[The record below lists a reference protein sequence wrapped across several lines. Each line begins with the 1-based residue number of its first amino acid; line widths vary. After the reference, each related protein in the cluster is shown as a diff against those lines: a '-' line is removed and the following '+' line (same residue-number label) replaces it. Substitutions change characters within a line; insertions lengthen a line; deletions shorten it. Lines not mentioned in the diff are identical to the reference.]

1 MRILHLSSV
10 YAPDSV
16 GGAEKVA
23 ETLAQA
29 AVRAGHTVGVCHVA
43 REGGAA
49 RCQDGVTAYPF
60 AHRNPIWIGDPVS
73 RPAPLRQLNK
83 VVTLFN
89 ALIAADFAKVI
100 DDFQPDVVHSH
111 SMVELPPFIWQ
122 VAARK
127 GVPVVHTLHDYD
139 LLCIRAALFKD
150 GQRCERLHRAC
161 AAFSLVKRGQHRHI
175 DHVVAVSRAVLD
187 RHLAAGLFEHL
198 PEERR
203 HVIWNPV
210 HGADGARACG
220 GGPLNGPIRFG
231 FLGRLVSEKGIEAL
245 LRACRE
251 LPASGWSLQVAG
263 KAPGGEQAMAPL
275 TELARGLPVTFL
287 GHVNPQAFLAGI
299 DVLVVPS
306 IWDEPFGLTALE
318 AYAQGVAVIG
328 STRGAIRELVG
339 GVSPTWLFDPD
350 EPGALSAR
358 MRGLMSSGATPGWDA
373 RALLAQTR
381 PDAVFDRYLEVY
393 RQAARQSASMRVD

>member
-23 ETLAQA
+23 ETLALA

-43 REGGAA
+43 REGGGS
-49 RCQDGVTAYPF
+49 RCQDGVTVYPF

-73 RPAPLRQLNK
+73 RPAPLRQINK
-83 VVTLFN
+83 VATLFN
-89 ALIAADFAKVI
+89 ALIASDFAEVI
-100 DDFQPDVVHSH
+100 EAFQPDVVHSH
-111 SMVELPPFIWQ
+111 SMVELPPFVWQ

-150 GQRCERLHRAC
+150 GKRCERLHGAC
-161 AAFSLVKRGQHRHI
+161 AAFSAVKRRQHRHI

-187 RHLAAGLFEHL
+187 RHLTAGLLAHL

-210 HGADGARACG
+210 HGADGASARG

-231 FLGRLVSEKGIEAL
+231 FLGRLVTEKGIEVL

-251 LPASGWSLQVAG
+251 LPAEGWSLQVAG
-263 KAPGGEQAMAPL
+263 KAPGGDSAMAPL
-275 TELARGLPVTFL
+275 RELAQGLPVTFV
-287 GHVNPQAFLAGI
+287 GHVHPPAFLSGI

-318 AYAQGVAVIG
+318 AYAQGVPVIG

-339 GVSPTWLFDPD
+339 GVGPSWLFDPGQA
-350 EPGALSAR
+350 GALSAR
-358 MRGLMSSGATPGWDA
+358 MRELMSRAAIPNWDA
-373 RALLAQTR
+373 RALLEQTR
-381 PDAVFDRYLEVY
+381 PDAVFARYLDVY
-393 RQAARQSASMRVD
+393 QQAARQSASMRVA

>member
-23 ETLAQA
+23 ETLALA

-43 REGGAA
+43 REGGGS
-49 RCQDGVTAYPF
+49 RCQDGVTVYPF

-73 RPAPLRQLNK
+73 RPAPWRQLNK

-89 ALIAADFAKVI
+89 ALIAADFARVL
-100 DDFQPDVVHSH
+100 DAFQPEVLHSH
-111 SMVELPPFIWQ
+111 SMVELPPFVWQ
-122 VAARK
+122 VARRK

-161 AAFSLVKRGQHRHI
+161 AAFSAVKRGQHGHI
-175 DHVVAVSRAVLD
+175 DHVVSVSRAVLD
-187 RHLAAGLFEHL
+187 RHLKAGLFTHL

-210 HGADGARACG
+210 QGADGGRASG

-231 FLGRLVSEKGIEAL
+231 FLGRLVTEKGIEAL
-245 LRACRE
+245 LRACRG
-251 LPASGWSLQVAG
+251 LPAAGWSLQVAG

-275 TELARGLPVTFL
+275 AELAQGLPISFL

-318 AYAQGVAVIG
+318 AYAQGVPVIG

-339 GVSPTWLFDPD
+339 GVGPTWLFDPD
-350 EPGALSAR
+350 EPGALSER
-358 MRGLMSSGATPGWDA
+358 MRALMARGATPAWDA
-373 RALLAQTR
+373 RSLLEQTR
-381 PDAVFDRYLEVY
+381 PDAVLARYIEVY
-393 RQAARQSASMRVD
+393 QQAARQSSMRVD